1 MKGKGDRRRNAGGS
15 APTLWVYREGH
26 PMIDWQAVV
35 AEHGPKVWRTAYRI
49 LNDHADA
56 LDCYQDVFLDA
67 HRAAGRAPVADW
79 AAFLT
84 TLASRRAI
92 DRLRQR
98 ARLRGLVTALDH
110 DPAGDADPAAAVAA
124 AELTARVRDRL
135 ADLPDRQAEVFWLS
149 SVEGLTH
156 DQIAAHLKTSP
167 GAVRVL
173 LHRARAALGSFLN
186 DPTVPARSR
195 R

>member
-1 MKGKGDRRRNAGGS
+1 MKGKGDRRRNAGRPAATEG
-15 APTLWVYREGH
+15 VYRGGR
-26 PMIDWQAVV
+26 PMTDWPAVV
-35 AEHGPKVWRTAYRI
+35 AEHGPAVWRTVYRV
-49 LNDHADA
+49 LGHHADA

-67 HRAAGRAPVADW
+67 HRAAGRVPVADW

-92 DRLRQR
+92 DRLRRR
-98 ARLRGLVTALDH
+98 ARLRGRVAALDH
-110 DPAGDADPAAAVAA
+110 DPAGDADPAEAAAV

-135 ADLPDRQAEVFWLS
+135 AELPDRQAEVFWLS
-149 SVEGLTH
+149 CVEGLPH
-156 DQIAAHLKTSP
+156 DRIAAHLKTTP

-173 LHRARAALGSFLN
+173 LHRARAALSRSLT
-186 DPTVPARSR
+186 DDAPTRSR

>member
-1 MKGKGDRRRNAGGS
+1 
-15 APTLWVYREGH
+15 
-26 PMIDWQAVV
+26 MIDWQAVV
-35 AEHGPKVWRTAYRI
+35 AEYGPKVWRTVYRV
-49 LNDHADA
+49 LDHHADA

-67 HRAAGRAPVADW
+67 HRAAGRVPVVDW

-110 DPAGDADPAAAVAA
+110 DPSGDADPAEVVAA
-124 AELTARVRDRL
+124 AELMARVRDGL
-135 ADLPDRQAEVFWLS
+135 AELPDRQAEVFWLS
-149 SVEGLTH
+149 SVEGLSH
-156 DQIAAHLKTSP
+156 DRIAAHLKTSP

-173 LHRARAALGSFLN
+173 LHRARAALSLALA
-186 DPTVPARSR
+186 DQAPTRSR